1 MILAY
6 NLAFSDSFFDSLQG
20 LVPGKLFINSN
31 LQTAVLHFLHWQDSF
46 ILMMPVL
53 ENSQVFVLDNG
64 GGQLKAGFSNSPAP
78 RLIPNCITKAKSEK
92 RRAFIGDQL
101 DDCRDLSGLFY
112 MLPFQKGYLVNWDHQ
127 KTVWDY
133 MFGSACFNIENALP
147 KLDLIFTEPY
157 FNFNSIKE
165 GLSELL
171 FEEYAFQRIFRTHP
185 ADLSCYLN
193 KSTFPEEQCCLVV
206 DSGYSFTHIVPFV
219 EGKRVKKAVKRID
232 IGGKLLTNHL
242 KEIISYRQ
250 IHVLDET
257 YVMNACK
264 EDSCYVSLQYDKD
277 MQVSKAE
284 SLIHPR
290 KQANYTFDI
299 SKDYIL
305 PDFTT
310 IRRGF
315 LRPVNDK
322 PTDGNEVIEQSI
334 RLNNERYS
342 VPELLFS
349 PSDVGIDQCGI
360 PETIVAAIEEC
371 DAAAHP
377 WLYRNIVLTGGNA
390 CLPNFK
396 ERIQREIRALAPDAY
411 DVQVRLPQDPVGY
424 AWHGGAALASD
435 SVFPS
440 ICVTKQEY
448 LERGPAVCHERYYL

>member
-1 MILAY
+1 
-6 NLAFSDSFFDSLQG
+6 
-20 LVPGKLFINSN
+20 
-31 LQTAVLHFLHWQDSF
+31 
-46 ILMMPVL
+46 MPVL

-64 GGQLKAGFSNSPAP
+64 GGQLKAGFSNMPGP

-133 MFGSACFNIENALP
+133 LYGSQCFNIENQLS

-171 FEEYAFQRIFRTHP
+171 FEEYGFQRIFRTNP
-185 ADLSCYLN
+185 ADLSCYKN
-193 KSTFPEEQCCLVV
+193 KIAFPQEECCLVV
-206 DSGYSFTHIVPFV
+206 DSGYSFTHIIPFV
-219 EGKRVKKAVKRID
+219 SGKRVKKAVKRID

-264 EDSCYVSLQYDKD
+264 EDSCYVSLQYEKD
-277 MQVSKAE
+277 MQVSKQE
-284 SLIHPR
+284 SLINPR
-290 KQANYTFDI
+290 KQPDFHYEI
-299 SKDYIL
+299 SKDYVL

-315 LRPVNDK
+315 LRNHCK
-322 PTDGNEVIEQSI
+322 SNQASAAENEVIEQTI
-334 RLNNERYS
+334 RLNNERFS
-342 VPELLFS
+342 VPECLFS

-360 PETIVAAIEEC
+360 PETIVHAIQEC
-371 DAAAHP
+371 DQEAQP
-377 WLYRNIVLTGGNA
+377 WLYRNILLTGGNA

-411 DVQVRLPQDPVGY
+411 DVNVRLPEDPVGY

-435 SVFPS
+435 PVFSS

-448 LERGPAVCHERYYL
+448 LERGPAVCHERYY